1 MWIDR
6 KTYDDMR
13 LDNAKAQTE
22 ARVLSEQNRAW
33 QVTNDWLRVRLSQV
47 EMQYA
52 QMLYNYTGVKV
63 NVPLI
68 ERAPEPATNPADMAR
83 LLQAMPS
90 FDEVGDVEAGK
101 LGGDWNSDGSI
112 KTKTTE

>member
-6 KTYDDMR
+6 KTYDEMR
-13 LDNAKAQTE
+13 LDNAKAQME
-22 ARVLSEQNRAW
+22 ARVLSEQNKAW

-63 NVPLI
+63 NVPSI
-68 ERAPEPATNPADMAR
+68 ERAPEPASNSADMAR

-90 FDEVGDVEAGK
+90 FEDIGDAEANK
-101 LGGDWNSDGSI
+101 LGVGWNPDGSF